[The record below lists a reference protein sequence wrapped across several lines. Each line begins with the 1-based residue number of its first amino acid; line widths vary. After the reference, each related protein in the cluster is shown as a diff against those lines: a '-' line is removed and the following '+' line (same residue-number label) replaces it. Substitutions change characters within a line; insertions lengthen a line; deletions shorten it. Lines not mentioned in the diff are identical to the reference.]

1 MASWSKMNT
10 GTKTA
15 VGVVVLILFGG
26 GGYGIWQATQPPAVV
41 VTPVANVATA
51 PSAET
56 IAAAKTIAAADTT
69 VAAGVVARPSMDLVR
84 IEPDGTALVAGQA
97 PAGALV
103 TLLTNAVEV
112 ASTKADAA
120 GKFVAMFTMPPSA
133 SGQMLSMVVTLADG
147 STVASTSQVAIA
159 TITAPVAVADAGTET
174 APAADTAG
182 TVAMA
187 PAIEA
192 PSPTALAVTDA
203 GVKVLQSGA
212 ATPAE
217 VAGNVS
223 LDLIA
228 YPSPDMVQFG
238 GHGTAGQF
246 IRLYLDNA
254 AFGEPIAIPPDGVW
268 SVTLDGI
275 APGIH
280 TLRVDQ
286 VDGSGKVTSRFE
298 TPFKRETP
306 KALAAASGVV
316 APPSVVAGAAATT
329 APAADGTADAS
340 TTATADSAVTT
351 ALATTALATVGTTT
365 APATTEVPALPA
377 TEALAVTTAP
387 AAAVIAE
394 VPAAD
399 ATLAAD
405 AAPQTPVVDSAAAAV
420 APPATETGVAMTGD
434 APAAD
439 ITATLDASPK
449 PAAPITITVQP
460 GYTLWFI
467 AKQNFGKGVLYV
479 QVFNANKDKIKNP
492 DLIYPGQVFTMPAN

>member
-51 PSAET
+51 PAAVASEVPAALAADAPAADVAAPAADGTAPAPVATTPAAET
-56 IAAAKTIAAADTT
+56 MAAADTT
-69 VAAGVVARPSMDLVR
+69 VSAGVAARPSMDLVR

-147 STVASTSQVAIA
+147 STVASNSQVAIA

-174 APAADTAG
+174 ALAADTAA

-212 ATPAE
+212 ASPAE
-217 VAGNVS
+217 VAANVS

-228 YPSPDMVQFG
+228 YPSPDTVQFG

-254 AFGEPIAIPPDGVW
+254 AFGEPIAIPPDGAW

-306 KALAAASGVV
+306 EALAAASGVV
-316 APPSVVAGAAATT
+316 APPTVVAGAAATT
-329 APAADGTADAS
+329 APDARSAAF
-340 TTATADSAVTT
+340 
-351 ALATTALATVGTTT
+351 
-365 APATTEVPALPA
+365 
-377 TEALAVTTAP
+377 
-387 AAAVIAE
+387 
-394 VPAAD
+394 
-399 ATLAAD
+399 
-405 AAPQTPVVDSAAAAV
+405 AAAARSGPSSANPTAV
-420 APPATETGVAMTGD
+420 TRIARTCLRARARSLPVRACWGAAATGILVRYSCHSSCNARGRRIRCDCSSSRRSSPASRSKPPRSSGSSWA
-434 APAAD
+434 
-439 ITATLDASPK
+439 
-449 PAAPITITVQP
+449 
-460 GYTLWFI
+460 
-467 AKQNFGKGVLYV
+467 
-479 QVFNANKDKIKNP
+479 
-492 DLIYPGQVFTMPAN
+492 